1 VENNK
6 SMSTLKEKIQTDFVV
21 AMKTKDET
29 TKRTLSSFKAKITEA
44 EKANKNTELTDNE
57 VIKVLNSAIKQRK
70 QSYDE
75 YVKYGRIELAKAEMD
90 EIEVLKNY
98 QPKQMDNSEI
108 ETAVREIVVEMN
120 GVVTNPQALIGR
132 TIGEF
137 NKKYTGL
144 ADIEKVKSIVNKVLL
159 NQ

>member
-1 VENNK
+1 
-6 SMSTLKEKIQTDFVV
+6 MITLKEQIQKDFIV
-21 AMKTKDET
+21 AMKAKDET
-29 TKRTLSSFKAKITEA
+29 TKRTLSSFKAKITES
-44 EKANKNTELTDNE
+44 EKANKNIELTDNE

-75 YVKYGRIELAKAEMD
+75 YIKYGRTELAESEMD
-90 EIEVLKNY
+90 EMKVLQNY
-98 QPKQMDNSEI
+98 LPKQMTDGEV
-108 ETAVREIVVEMN
+108 ETAVREIIVGFQ

-144 ADIEKVKSIVNKVLL
+144 CDIETLKSVVNRVV
-159 NQ
+159 NP

>member
-1 VENNK
+1 
-6 SMSTLKEKIQTDFVV
+6 MSTLKERIQTDFIV
-21 AMKTKDET
+21 AMKAKDET

-44 EKANKNTELTDNE
+44 EKANKNIELTDNE

-75 YVKYGRIELAKAEMD
+75 YVKYGRNELAQGEMD
-90 EIEVLKNY
+90 EMKVLQNY
-98 QPKQMDNSEI
+98 LPKQMTESEV
-108 ETAVREIVVEMN
+108 ETAVREIIIGFN

-132 TIGEF
+132 SIGEF

-144 ADIEKVKSIVNKVLL
+144 ADIETVKSVVNKVV
-159 NQ
+159 NP

>member
-1 VENNK
+1 
-6 SMSTLKEKIQTDFVV
+6 MSTLKEKIQTDFVV

-75 YVKYGRIELAKAEMD
+75 YVKYGRIELANAEMD

>member
-1 VENNK
+1 
-6 SMSTLKEKIQTDFVV
+6 MSTLKEKIQTDFVV

-159 NQ
+159 NH

>member
-1 VENNK
+1 MENNK

-75 YVKYGRIELAKAEMD
+75 YVKYGRIELANAEMD

-120 GVVTNPQALIGR
+120 GVVTNAQALIGR

>member
-75 YVKYGRIELAKAEMD
+75 YVKYGRIELANAEMD

>member
-1 VENNK
+1 
-6 SMSTLKEKIQTDFVV
+6 MTTLKEQIQKDFIL
-21 AMKTKDET
+21 AMKAKDET

-44 EKANKNTELTDNE
+44 EKSNKNTELTDNE

-75 YVKYGRIELAKAEMD
+75 YIKYGRTELANSEMD
-90 EIEVLKNY
+90 EIYVLQNY
-98 QPKQMDNSEI
+98 LPKQMTESEV
-108 ETAVREIVVEMN
+108 ETAVREIISGLN
-120 GVVTNPQALIGR
+120 GVVTNPQALSGR

-144 ADIEKVKSIVNKVLL
+144 CDIETLKTVVNRVV
-159 NQ
+159 NP

>member
-159 NQ
+159 NH

>member
-1 VENNK
+1 MENNK

-75 YVKYGRIELAKAEMD
+75 YVKYGRIELANAEMD

>member
-1 VENNK
+1 
-6 SMSTLKEKIQTDFVV
+6 MSTLKEKIQTDFVV

-75 YVKYGRIELAKAEMD
+75 YVKYGRIELANAEMD

-98 QPKQMDNSEI
+98 RPKQMDNSEI